1 MLKEFRVKNFRSFQD
16 WFVFKLDNVRDYSFN
31 SECIK
36 NNIINKAV
44 VYGENSSGKSNLGFA
59 IMDISTHLFDG
70 LNQIL
75 PYKNFLNLSSTENE
89 ASFVYIFKFEDDI
102 IEYSYKKDSSKK
114 LTFEEIKENGKIVFQ
129 YNYIN
134 NKIINNMKDVKTLKF
149 ENNNANISMVKF
161 IYNNSVLD
169 NNSPVKRIVDFA
181 SNMLWFRSIRY
192 FEYIA
197 PNVSSENINDYII
210 KNNLISELEDY
221 FKSFGLNYKL
231 SRFNSFGK
239 EIIIANFDNGS
250 APLQDVASTGT
261 MSLWLFFYW
270 MHKNTNISFLF
281 IDEFDAFY
289 HYELSKNILMS
300 TIKNNNFQSVFTTH
314 NVFLC
319 DNDIMRPDCY
329 FIIKNNKITS
339 FADSTNKVIRQG
351 HNLEKMMISGE
362 FE

>member
-31 SECIK
+31 SGCIK
-36 NNIINKAV
+36 NNIVNKAV

>member
-16 WFVFKLDNVRDYSFN
+16 WFVFKLDNVRDYGFN
-31 SECIK
+31 GECIK

-70 LNQIL
+70 LNQIS
-75 PYKNFLNLSSTENE
+75 PYKNFLNLSSTETE
-89 ASFVYIFKFEDDI
+89 ASFVYIFKFGDDI
-102 IEYSYKKDSSKK
+102 VEYSYKKDSSKK
-114 LTFEEIKENGKIVFQ
+114 LTFEEIKENGKIIFQ

-134 NKIINNMKDVKTLKF
+134 NKIINNMKDIKTLKF

-192 FEYIA
+192 FEYMA
-197 PNVSSENINDYII
+197 ANVSSENINDYII

-231 SRFNSFGK
+231 SRFNSLGR